1 MSERELHQTHVA
13 KRRVLAMTLFV
24 YIYAHL
30 REQGSNRSPIPST
43 LANKQPGTYLPFLY
57 SRNVLHGAGMLR
69 FAFALLR

>member
-1 MSERELHQTHVA
+1 MSEREQHQTHVA

-24 YIYAHL
+24 YTHL
-30 REQGSNRSPIPST
+30 REQGSNRSPILST
-43 LANKQPGTYLPFLY
+43 LANKQPGTYLPFSY